1 MNILQKIFYGLA
13 LLFIPVA
20 RTLTMLEALV
30 GQLYPA
36 ITLARLVS
44 LAVMHRKEKS

>member
-1 MNILQKIFYGLA
+1 
-13 LLFIPVA
+13 
-20 RTLTMLEALV
+20 V

-44 LAVMHRKEKS
+44 LGIMHQKGKP